1 MTDQKRTLFIHIGVR
16 KTGTSA
22 IQDFLDLNRDRLY
35 RDGYIFRL
43 PKLYD
48 YDRST
53 RIKNSKGEEVLV
65 ENFRIYPKLRNGI
78 FLHGNPGDPHEEN
91 VRRLNKGLRII
102 KKWLNEKPNVILTD
116 EHISRDWSRW
126 DFLKRVKEFS
136 AENDF
141 DVRVIIFLR
150 KQDVFLDS
158 FYRQDVKDHFHT
170 EKWDTFLS
178 GNKHSDMIPT
188 NYEKMLASFSAIFGK
203 ENLDVIPY
211 EPGIWAKDG
220 GSIFSVFMNAIGIT
234 DQQGYELPGGLSN
247 ESTTYN
253 QTEIMR
259 ILNRLTEASD
269 PLKVKTKKFF
279 EKASIDCSGIS
290 KDKRKLSY
298 FSDNERRDLMD
309 EYKDENRRIA
319 REYLNRDELFL
330 SGDSSA
336 EKWEY
341 DLLAMQEEMILYFG
355 YVTKQLHEEIQSL
368 RENSLSF
375 YSIKLKLYRIKKKF
389 LNHLDR

>member
-1 MTDQKRTLFIHIGVR
+1 MTDQKRTLYIHIGVR

-22 IQDFLDLNRDRLY
+22 IQDFLDLNKARLY
-35 RDGYIFRL
+35 KDGYIFRL

-53 RIKNSKGEEVLV
+53 RIQNSKGEYVVV
-65 ENFRIYPKLRNGI
+65 ENYRTYPKLRNGI
-78 FLHGNPGDPHEEN
+78 FLHGNSGDPHEEN

-102 KKWLNEKPNVILTD
+102 KKWLDEKPNVILTD

-136 AENDF
+136 EKNDF
-141 DVRVIIFLR
+141 NVKVIIFLR

-158 FYRQDVKDHFHT
+158 FYRQDVKDHFPT
-170 EKWDTFLS
+170 ESWDSFLAD
-178 GNKHSDMIPT
+178 NKHSDIIPT
-188 NYEKMLASFSAIFGK
+188 NYEKMLTAFSRIFGK
-203 ENLDVIPY
+203 DNIEVIPY
-211 EPGIWAKDG
+211 EPGIWAKNG

-234 DQQGYELPGGLSN
+234 DIRHYELPGGLSN

-259 ILNRLTEASD
+259 ILNRLTEAHE
-269 PLKVKTKKFF
+269 PLKVSTKKFF
-279 EKASIDCSGIS
+279 EKASIDCSGLS
-290 KDKRKLSY
+290 KEERKLSY
-298 FSDNERRDLMD
+298 FSDEERRKLME

-319 REYLNRDELFL
+319 GEYLNREELFL
-330 SGDSSA
+330 SGDSSG

-368 RENSLSF
+368 KENSLSF
-375 YSIKLKLYRIKKKF
+375 HSIKLKLYRIKKKI
-389 LNHLDR
+389 LNRLYR